1 MDYDVLVLGGGIVG
15 CSVAYELS
23 KYNLNIAVIERDYDV
38 IDDISSIN
46 ASIIYDGSEAKS
58 EDITQLEIKG
68 QKLIEEA
75 CKKYKVNIKR
85 IGSLR
90 IATEDDTKEIKKI
103 EDMYNRATDRNVQD
117 IGLIEDEEEIRKLS
131 GLKNLKSKKALY
143 SKNISVLNPYELAIA
158 YGEVAAD
165 NGVIFRFQEEVNN
178 IEKTSK
184 NFRVTTNRN
193 KFNCKVVIDTI
204 SSSFITNIDSKQIAK
219 GKDKKYLTYIVI
231 NNVDEKVNKVILNKV
246 EPGVLL
252 FNVPNETQD
261 LILGIKTDKVLNKK
275 EALEYCKNIYPSLE
289 LKNVVNMFIEK
300 YEDSMVIDY
309 KELDEGYIK
318 LTGSNYS
325 KMTLTPAIAKIIV
338 ESIANNLNVKQK
350 KNFIDKRREVYR
362 FSRMNDKER
371 NEIIKIDKRYGNII
385 CACNQ
390 VSEGEI
396 VDCIRRPLGART
408 VEGVRKR
415 TGAGLGSCYGSYCS
429 RKIIKILA
437 NEMDI
442 KPTDVVQD
450 EKNSKVWV
458 SRIKEYNEV

>member
-46 ASIIYDGSEAKS
+46 ASIIYDGSEAKN

-75 CKKYKVNIKR
+75 CKKYKVKINR
-85 IGSLR
+85 VGSLR
-90 IATEDDTKEIKKI
+90 IATNGDNKEIDKI
-103 EDMYNRATDRNVQD
+103 EDMYKKATDRKVQD
-117 IGLIEDEEEIRKLS
+117 VNLIEDEKQIRDLA
-131 GLKNLKSKKALY
+131 GLENLKANKALY
-143 SKNISVLNPYELAIA
+143 SKNVSVLNPYELAIA

-178 IEKTSK
+178 IEKTAK
-184 NFRVTTNRN
+184 NFKVTTNRN

-204 SSSFITNIDSKQIAK
+204 SSNFITDVNTKQIE
-219 GKDKKYLTYIVI
+219 KDKKYVTYLIA
-231 NNVDEKVNKVILNKV
+231 NNVGKKVNKIILNKV

-252 FNVPNETQD
+252 FNVPNETED
-261 LILGIKTDKVLNKK
+261 LILGIKANKVLNKK
-275 EALEYCKNIYPSLE
+275 EALGYCQKLYPSLN
-289 LKNVVNMFIEK
+289 LKNIVNMFIEK

-309 KELDEGYIK
+309 NALDEGYIK

-325 KMTLTPAIAKIIV
+325 KMTLTPAIAKNIV
-338 ESIANNLNVKQK
+338 ESIAKNLNVKRK
-350 KNFIDKRREVYR
+350 KNFIDKRREVYCFR
-362 FSRMNDKER
+362 RMNDEER

-408 VEGVRKR
+408 VEGIRKR

-437 NEMDI
+437 NEMGI

-458 SRIKEYNEV
+458 GRIKEYNEV